1 MGYLQ
6 ARAETSLGSDAY
18 EGEGGEERGRV
29 GTFFRILV
37 VDDHDF
43 MREGIK
49 AILAAAGDLEV
60 VGEAEDGLEAL

>member
-1 MGYLQ
+1 MPTRGK
-6 ARAETSLGSDAY
+6 
-18 EGEGGEERGRV
+18 GGEERGIV